1 MGEWKEI
8 QLMLT
13 EYKEMR
19 SEVQSLR
26 TRAARADVLQRENLI
41 LTKALEELEKRL
53 GIREDPSEAVSKS
66 PQVMRPSPEIP
77 LTPKE
82 LVYPKPSEQL
92 SPGRGHRLAS
102 SGGTGQRPSVY
113 YFI

>member
-13 EYKEMR
+13 EYKGMR

-41 LTKALEELEKRL
+41 LTKAVEEMQKRL
-53 GIREDPSEAVSKS
+53 G
-66 PQVMRPSPEIP
+66 
-77 LTPKE
+77 
-82 LVYPKPSEQL
+82 
-92 SPGRGHRLAS
+92 
-102 SGGTGQRPSVY
+102 
-113 YFI
+113 

>member
-1 MGEWKEI
+1 MTVGEWKEI

-53 GIREDPSEAVSKS
+53 G
-66 PQVMRPSPEIP
+66 
-77 LTPKE
+77 
-82 LVYPKPSEQL
+82 
-92 SPGRGHRLAS
+92 
-102 SGGTGQRPSVY
+102 
-113 YFI
+113 